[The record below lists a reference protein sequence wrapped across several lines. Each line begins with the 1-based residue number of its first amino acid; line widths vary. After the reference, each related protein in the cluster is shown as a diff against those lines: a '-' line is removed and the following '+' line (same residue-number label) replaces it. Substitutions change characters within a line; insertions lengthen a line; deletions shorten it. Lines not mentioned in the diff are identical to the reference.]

1 MSLFVHRLQNLLP
14 EIIIACLLVFNFG
27 CQAFK
32 NDPSTQ
38 PDLFKQEKIDT
49 LYQKLTGD
57 FDDVSE
63 MTVRELQD
71 FPDEKQILIVD
82 VRPDQE
88 RNISIIPGA
97 ISKEEFEK
105 HSDLYKVKP
114 IVVYCTIG
122 YRSAKYAKELYQQG
136 FQVMNLVGGILSWSH
151 IQGELINNTGET
163 SQVHIY
169 KKKFQLVAD
178 GYQAVW

>member
-1 MSLFVHRLQNLLP
+1 MGLVVHRLQNLLP
-14 EIIIACLLVFNFG
+14 EIIIACLLVFNIGF
-27 CQAFK
+27 QAFK
-32 NDPSTQ
+32 TDSSTK

-49 LYQKLTGD
+49 LYQKLTSD

-63 MTVRELQD
+63 ITARELQD

-105 HSDLYKVKP
+105 HSDLNKVKP

-151 IQGELINNTGET
+151 IQGELINKAGET